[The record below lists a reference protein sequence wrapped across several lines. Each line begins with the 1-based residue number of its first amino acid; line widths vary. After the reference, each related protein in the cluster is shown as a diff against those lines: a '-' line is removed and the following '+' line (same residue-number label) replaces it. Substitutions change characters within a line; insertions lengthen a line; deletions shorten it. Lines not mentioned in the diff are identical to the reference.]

1 MKTLDFRLYWLSD
14 VLAQITGV
22 AAGLA
27 VPLVVFRHTQ
37 DMVATG
43 IVSTASGI
51 ASMAGAIVGG
61 TIADKYARKPVI
73 IGSNLLAGLLAF
85 GLAWTALPGNF
96 SVGLFGTLLCA
107 FMFCYSIGQACAD
120 PSLPQ
125 LVSEE
130 DIAAAQGF
138 IQARMQFA
146 GLIGPLLGGVL
157 IDVGEWVPFAAA
169 GTGCLVAGACFI
181 FVRADL
187 NPESRATENFFAATA
202 QGFVI
207 VGANPVL
214 RSLITMQVFANAALS
229 GALFLAVVSLE
240 NAGFPGVVIGIA
252 RSAIGVIGILG
263 ALATRFIQR
272 TLAFR
277 TLMLVN
283 TGFLAAALACAALV
297 HDSLAVVVPL
307 GIAVLFAP
315 AAGAVIYA
323 KLVELIDEHA
333 FGRVTN
339 IQSTTVT
346 TLSGVWNTPLGYI
359 TSAWSFLAGFWA
371 CAGLAVLGF
380 ATTFLFNSA
389 VARSETR

>member
-1 MKTLDFRLYWLSD
+1 MKTLDVRPYRFSD

-27 VPLVVFRHTQ
+27 VPLVVFRQTL
-37 DMVATG
+37 DRGATG
-43 IVSTASGI
+43 IVSTVSGI
-51 ASMAGAIVGG
+51 VSMAGAV
-61 TIADKYARKPVI
+61 ADRYPRKPVI
-73 IGSNLLAGLLAF
+73 IGSCFLAGLLAF
-85 GLAWTALPGNF
+85 GLAWSALPGNF
-96 SVGLFGTLLCA
+96 SVGLYGAPLCA

-125 LVSEE
+125 LVAEE

-138 IQARMQFA
+138 IQARMQCA
-146 GLIGPLLGGVL
+146 GPIGLILG
-157 IDVGEWVPFAAA
+157 
-169 GTGCLVAGACFI
+169 
-181 FVRADL
+181 
-187 NPESRATENFFAATA
+187 
-202 QGFVI
+202 
-207 VGANPVL
+207 
-214 RSLITMQVFANAALS
+214 
-229 GALFLAVVSLE
+229 
-240 NAGFPGVVIGIA
+240 
-252 RSAIGVIGILG
+252 G

-297 HDSLAVVVPL
+297 YDALAVVVPL

-333 FGRVTN
+333 FGRVTT

-346 TLSGVWNTPLGYI
+346 THSGVWNTPLGYI

-389 VARSETR
+389 VARASAPAADSAGSQRP